1 MKLQPNEMP
10 NGLLFAL
17 RLTEV
22 SRWGIVATSR
32 QQSVGEHSYRVTMI
46 AQALYDYIFT
56 TPHNSND
63 RQLLTSFAMV
73 HDIMEVL
80 SGDLD
85 AVFKLAV
92 KSRYPEVFNDTINNM
107 ASQRLDAGPLSA
119 TVGSLERSVKG
130 TFIEVLVKVADFI
143 EALIYID
150 QYGANSRHMGN
161 VRDTILEH
169 LWARIA
175 QFKRVSYYGVDKSH
189 WLQVEQFINLV
200 LGNPGLQEK
209 AERLDRLAYD
219 IDALKI
225 QSLQTAAEAEKLVR
239 RMTQHP
245 SADFGDDPIPVRDP
259 NAV

>member
-1 MKLQPNEMP
+1 MKIQPNEMP

-46 AQALYDYIFT
+46 AQALYDYVFT
-56 TPHNSND
+56 VPHNSND

-92 KSRYPEVFNDTINNM
+92 KARYPDVFAQTVEAM
-107 ASQRLDAGPLSA
+107 SLQRLDAGPVA
-119 TVGSLERSVKG
+119 NTVTSIERAVKG
-130 TFIEVLVKVADFI
+130 TFIEVMVKIADFL
-143 EALIYID
+143 EALIYLD
-150 QYGANSRHMGN
+150 QYGTNSRHMGN

-169 LWARIA
+169 LWARMG
-175 QFKRVSYYGVDKSH
+175 QFKRSTYYGVSLDH
-189 WLQVEQFINLV
+189 WIRAEKFINIV
-200 LGNPGLQEK
+200 LNDPGLQEK
-209 AERLDRLAYD
+209 AQRAVMSE
-219 IDALKI
+219 
-225 QSLQTAAEAEKLVR
+225 T
-239 RMTQHP
+239 
-245 SADFGDDPIPVRDP
+245 GDKY
-259 NAV
+259 

>member
-46 AQALYDYIFT
+46 AQALYDYVFT

-63 RQLLTSFAMV
+63 RQLLSSFAMI

-85 AVFKLAV
+85 SVFKMAV
-92 KSRYPEVFNDTINNM
+92 KSRYPDVFANVVDNM
-107 ASQRLDAGPLSA
+107 AKQRLDAGPIA
-119 TVGSLERSVKG
+119 NTIGSLERSVRG
-130 TFIEVLVKVADFI
+130 TFIEVLVKIADFL
-143 EALIYID
+143 EALIYLD
-150 QYGANSRHMGN
+150 QYGTNSRHMGN

-169 LWARIA
+169 LWARME
-175 QFKRVSYYGVDKSH
+175 QFKRSTYYGVSLDH
-189 WLQVEQFINLV
+189 WIRAEKFVNLI
-200 LGNPGLQEK
+200 LDSPGLQEK
-209 AERLDRLAYD
+209 VQR
-219 IDALKI
+219 
-225 QSLQTAAEAEKLVR
+225 AAEIEE
-239 RMTQHP
+239 
-245 SADFGDDPIPVRDP
+245 
-259 NAV
+259 

>member
-32 QQSVGEHSYRVTMI
+32 QQSVGEHSYRVVMI

-56 TPHNSND
+56 IPHNSND
-63 RQLLTSFAMV
+63 RQVLTSFAMI

-92 KSRYPEVFNDTINNM
+92 KSRYPDVFTSTIRSM
-107 ASQRLDAGPLSA
+107 AAQRLDAGPLA
-119 TVGSLERSVKG
+119 NTVASVERSVRG
-130 TFIEVLVKVADFI
+130 TFIEVIVKVADFL
-143 EALIYID
+143 EALIYLD
-150 QYGANSRHMGN
+150 QYGTHSRHAHN

-169 LWARIA
+169 LWGRLA
-175 QFKRVSYYGVDKSH
+175 QFQRQQFYGVDSTH
-189 WLQVEQFINLV
+189 WQRVEQFINTV
-200 LGNPGLQEK
+200 LDSPGLQEK
-209 AERLDRLAYD
+209 TLRADDGSVSEGRPG
-219 IDALKI
+219 
-225 QSLQTAAEAEKLVR
+225 
-239 RMTQHP
+239 P
-245 SADFGDDPIPVRDP
+245 SSPAPQ
-259 NAV
+259 NM

>member
-1 MKLQPNEMP
+1 MKIQPNEMP

-46 AQALYDYIFT
+46 AQALYDYVFT
-56 TPHNSND
+56 VPHNSND

-92 KSRYPEVFNDTINNM
+92 KARYPDVFAQTVEAM
-107 ASQRLDAGPLSA
+107 SLQRLDAGPVA
-119 TVGSLERSVKG
+119 NTVTSIERAVKG
-130 TFIEVLVKVADFI
+130 TFIEVLVKIADFL
-143 EALIYID
+143 EALIYLD
-150 QYGANSRHMGN
+150 QYGTNSRHMGN

-169 LWARIA
+169 LWARMG
-175 QFKRVSYYGVDKSH
+175 QFKRSAYYGVSLDH
-189 WLQVEQFINLV
+189 WIRAEKFINIV
-200 LGNPGLQEK
+200 LNDPGLQEK
-209 AERLDRLAYD
+209 AQRAVMSE
-219 IDALKI
+219 
-225 QSLQTAAEAEKLVR
+225 T
-239 RMTQHP
+239 
-245 SADFGDDPIPVRDP
+245 GDSY
-259 NAV
+259 

>member
-46 AQALYDYIFT
+46 AQALYDYVFT
-56 TPHNSND
+56 IPHNSDD
-63 RQLLTSFAMV
+63 RNLLTSFAMV

-92 KSRYPEVFNDTINNM
+92 KSRYPTVFAETVGNM
-107 ASQRLDAGPLSA
+107 ALNRLDAGG
-119 TVGSLERSVKG
+119 VGRVVSSLERSVKG
-130 TFIEVLVKVADFI
+130 TFIEALVKVADFM
-143 EALIYID
+143 EALIYLD
-150 QYGANSRHMGN
+150 QYGTHSRHAGN

-169 LWARIA
+169 LWGRILD
-175 QFKRVSYYGVDKSH
+175 FKKMHYAHVREEH
-189 WLQVEQFINLV
+189 WQRVEQFINLV
-200 LGNPGLQEK
+200 LDTPGLQEK
-209 AERLDRLAYD
+209 VQRNEEMGSA
-219 IDALKI
+219 
-225 QSLQTAAEAEKLVR
+225 TA
-239 RMTQHP
+239 
-245 SADFGDDPIPVRDP
+245 
-259 NAV
+259 

>member
-46 AQALYDYIFT
+46 AQALYDYVFPV
-56 TPHNSND
+56 PHNSND

-92 KSRYPEVFNDTINNM
+92 KSRYPDVFASTIENM
-107 ASQRLDAGPLSA
+107 AAQRLDAGPLA
-119 TVGSLERSVKG
+119 KAVASLERSTKG
-130 TFIEVLVKVADFI
+130 TFIEVLVKMADFL
-143 EALIYID
+143 EALIYLD
-150 QYGANSRHMGN
+150 QYGTHTRHMGN

-169 LWARIA
+169 LWGRVEE
-175 QFKRVSYYGVDKSH
+175 FKRSAFYGLEPSH
-189 WLQVEQFINLV
+189 WQRAEQFINLV
-200 LGNPGLQEK
+200 LDKPGLQGK
-209 AERLDRLAYD
+209 AQRNEELG
-219 IDALKI
+219 
-225 QSLQTAAEAEKLVR
+225 
-239 RMTQHP
+239 P
-245 SADFGDDPIPVRDP
+245 CNADFHGPGVP
-259 NAV
+259 

>member
-46 AQALYDYIFT
+46 AQALYDYVFPI
-56 TPHNSND
+56 PHNSND

-92 KSRYPEVFNDTINNM
+92 KSRYPDVFASTIENM
-107 ASQRLDAGPLSA
+107 AAQRLDAGPMA
-119 TVGSLERSVKG
+119 RTVGSLERSTKG
-130 TFIEVLVKVADFI
+130 TFIEVLVKIADFL
-143 EALIYID
+143 EALIYLD
-150 QYGANSRHMGN
+150 QYGANARHIGN

-169 LWARIA
+169 MWGRVE
-175 QFKRVSYYGVDKSH
+175 QFKRSTFYGLEPDH
-189 WLQVEQFINLV
+189 WSQVEKFINMV
-200 LGNPGLQEK
+200 LDSPGLQEK
-209 AERLDRLAYD
+209 TQR
-219 IDALKI
+219 
-225 QSLQTAAEAEKLVR
+225 EAV
-239 RMTQHP
+239 
-245 SADFGDDPIPVRDP
+245 GG
-259 NAV
+259 

>member
-46 AQALYDYIFT
+46 AQALYDYVFPI
-56 TPHNSND
+56 PHNSND

-92 KSRYPEVFNDTINNM
+92 KSRYPDVFASTIETM
-107 ASQRLDAGPLSA
+107 AAQRLDAGPLA
-119 TVGSLERSVKG
+119 RTVGSLERSAKG
-130 TFIEVLVKVADFI
+130 TFIEVLVKMADFL
-143 EALIYID
+143 EALIYLD
-150 QYGANSRHMGN
+150 QYGTHSRHAHN

-169 LWARIA
+169 LWGRVE
-175 QFKRVSYYGVDKSH
+175 QFKRSAFYGLEPAH
-189 WLQVEQFINLV
+189 WQRVEQFINMV
-200 LGNPGLQEK
+200 LDMPGLQSK
-209 AERLDRLAYD
+209 AVR
-219 IDALKI
+219 
-225 QSLQTAAEAEKLVR
+225 EASENV
-239 RMTQHP
+239 
-245 SADFGDDPIPVRDP
+245 G
-259 NAV
+259 

>member
-56 TPHNSND
+56 IPHNSDD
-63 RQLLTSFAMV
+63 RNLLTSFAMV

-92 KSRYPEVFNDTINNM
+92 KSRYPDVFADTIAVM
-107 ASQRLDAGPLSA
+107 SSQRMDAGPLA
-119 TVGSLERSVKG
+119 KTVAQVERSVKG
-130 TFIEVLVKVADFI
+130 TFIEVIVKMADFL
-143 EALIYID
+143 EALIYLD
-150 QYGANSRHMGN
+150 QYGTHSRHMGS

-169 LWARIA
+169 LWGRVE
-175 QFKRVSYYGVDKSH
+175 QFKRQSYYGLDPAH
-189 WLQVEQFINLV
+189 WIRVEGFINLV
-200 LGNPGLQEK
+200 LGNPGLKEK
-209 AERLDRLAYD
+209 AQR
-219 IDALKI
+219 
-225 QSLQTAAEAEKLVR
+225 S
-239 RMTQHP
+239 QHP
-245 SADFGDDPIPVRDP
+245 SADFGDDPLRDGSTFDGRP
-259 NAV
+259 GAL

>member
-46 AQALYDYIFT
+46 AQALYDYVFPI
-56 TPHNSND
+56 PHNSND
-63 RQLLTSFAMV
+63 RGLLTSFAMI

-92 KSRYPEVFNDTINNM
+92 KSRYPEVFADTIGNM
-107 ASQRLDAGPLSA
+107 ALQRPDAGPLSS
-119 TVGSLERSVKG
+119 TVASLERSVKS
-130 TFIEVLVKVADFI
+130 TFIEVIVKMADFL
-143 EALIYID
+143 EALIYLD
-150 QYGANSRHMGN
+150 QYGTHSRHAHN

-169 LWARIA
+169 LWGRVE
-175 QFKRVSYYGVDKSH
+175 QFKRSSYYGVDAAH
-189 WLQVEQFINLV
+189 WRRVETFVNLV
-200 LGNPGLQEK
+200 LNTPGLQEK
-209 AERLDRLAYD
+209 AQRIVASETGDQDVDGSRFEGRPG
-219 IDALKI
+219 AL
-225 QSLQTAAEAEKLVR
+225 
-239 RMTQHP
+239 
-245 SADFGDDPIPVRDP
+245 
-259 NAV
+259 

>member
-17 RLTEV
+17 RLTEI

-46 AQALYDYIFT
+46 AQALYDYVFT
-56 TPHNSND
+56 VPHNSND

-92 KSRYPEVFNDTINNM
+92 KSRYPDVFANTISDM
-107 ASQRLDAGPLSA
+107 ALQRMDAGPIA
-119 TVGSLERSVKG
+119 GTVASVERSVKG
-130 TFIEVLVKVADFI
+130 TFVEVIVKIADFL
-143 EALIYID
+143 EALIYLD
-150 QYGANSRHMGN
+150 QYGTHSRHAHN

-169 LWARIA
+169 LWGRVE
-175 QFKRVSYYGVDKSH
+175 QFKRTSYFGFDLSH
-189 WLQVEQFINLV
+189 WSQVEKFINLV
-200 LGNPGLQEK
+200 LDTPGLQEK
-209 AERLDRLAYD
+209 AQR
-219 IDALKI
+219 IDAD
-225 QSLQTAAEAEKLVR
+225 
-239 RMTQHP
+239 
-245 SADFGDDPIPVRDP
+245 SAGQ
-259 NAV
+259 N

>member
-46 AQALYDYIFT
+46 AQALYDYVFT

-92 KSRYPEVFNDTINNM
+92 KSRYPDVFADVVDRM
-107 ASQRLDAGPLSA
+107 AAQRMDANPLSA
-119 TVGSLERSVKG
+119 TVDGLERSVKG
-130 TFIEVLVKVADFI
+130 TFIEVLVKIADFL

-150 QYGANSRHMGN
+150 QYGTHSRHMGN

-169 LWARIA
+169 LWGRVE
-175 QFKRVSYYGVDKSH
+175 QFKRASYYGVDSAH
-189 WLQVEQFINLV
+189 WQRAEQFINLV
-200 LGNPGLQEK
+200 LDRPGLQEK
-209 AERLDRLAYD
+209 AQRRVVMSETGDQA
-219 IDALKI
+219 IDGARFEGRPGAL
-225 QSLQTAAEAEKLVR
+225 
-239 RMTQHP
+239 
-245 SADFGDDPIPVRDP
+245 
-259 NAV
+259 